1 MESASSLQ
9 LTVAANSAVASLA
22 DGACNPS
29 SLVETKS
36 VTIKQ

>member
-9 LTVAANSAVASLA
+9 LTVAANSTVASLA
-22 DGACNPS
+22 DGACNPF